1 MLLIQGWIKYFLN
14 WGGGCILSPPG
25 YLLDGNVNVYGL
37 LKVTFFCGVHC
48 IDFSENF
55 VRGHLRWTPFKSNRV
70 WFLGLYTLTY
80 SPYRSL
86 HISLGADRE
95 NLFNN
100 QELFFSW

>member
-1 MLLIQGWIKYFLN
+1 MDKVFFKL
-14 WGGGCILSPPG
+14 GGGCILSPPG